1 MTESKRF
8 VPGPEALVGRKKLGE
23 RRGEGFETRV
33 GKG

>member
-1 MTESKRF
+1 MSF
-8 VPGPEALVGRKKLGE
+8 VPGPVGSSRWKAKKLGE